1 MCYNIIILCIYDQ
14 TAILVTAGMNYIG
27 ASGDINTWNPKV
39 DLPND
44 FTASQ
49 IWLKNGPSEK
59 FESVEAG
66 WAVRSI
72 HYYFI

>member
-1 MCYNIIILCIYDQ
+1 MNQTSILY
-14 TAILVTAGMNYIG
+14 TAGYNYIG
-27 ASGDINTWNPKV
+27 ASGQINVWNPKV

-44 FTASQ
+44 FTASR

-66 WAVRSI
+66 WMVR
-72 HYYFI
+72 FIINII